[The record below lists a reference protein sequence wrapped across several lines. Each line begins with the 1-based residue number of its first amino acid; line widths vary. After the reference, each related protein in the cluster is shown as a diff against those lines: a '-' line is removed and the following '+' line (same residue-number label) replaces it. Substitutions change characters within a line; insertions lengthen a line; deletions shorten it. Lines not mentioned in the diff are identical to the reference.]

1 MKDLRGYSLE
11 ELKTILSNLGLASF
25 RAKQLFEWIHKKNIF
40 TLEEA
45 HNLGKDTIAK
55 LRKEGYDLPQ
65 IVCLKEFISKDGQ
78 TEKYLLELADGET
91 IECVLMHYDGDFAK
105 KRYSLCV
112 SSQVGCAMG
121 CSVLCNG

>member
-91 IECVLMHYDGDFAK
+91 IECVLMHYEWVVLWVVSFVQRVNKDSPDS
-105 KRYSLCV
+105 SL
-112 SSQVGCAMG
+112 
-121 CSVLCNG
+121 